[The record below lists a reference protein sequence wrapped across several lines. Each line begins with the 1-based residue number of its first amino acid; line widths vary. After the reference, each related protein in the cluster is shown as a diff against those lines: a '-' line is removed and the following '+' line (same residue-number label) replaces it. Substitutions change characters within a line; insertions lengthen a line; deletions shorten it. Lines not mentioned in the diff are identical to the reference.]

1 MDYHIDEIKEAFKRL
16 DRNKDG
22 SLSFVELH
30 DLLVRGRP
38 DFTEKDLRILWRGM
52 DKDNNNSVNFDEFV
66 DWVYGK
72 PLKKVKEKWQD
83 TWYSYCGSNETM
95 EKDEFLCMCR
105 DVGWLEEHGFDMDA
119 AGELFDKIC
128 KKRAH
133 GYQAVQQSDEP
144 NGKAER
150 SEKEGTAKR
159 SVSSTWPIA
168 VLAWRIDSLPS
179 RR

>member
-128 KKRAH
+128 KKEH
-133 GYQAVQQSDEP
+133 MDIKQFNKVMSQM
-144 NGKAER
+144 
-150 SEKEGTAKR
+150 AKR
-159 SVSSTWPIA
+159 KDQKKNELQREVSAAPGPSQYWPGE
-168 VLAWRIDSLPS
+168 
-179 RR
+179 